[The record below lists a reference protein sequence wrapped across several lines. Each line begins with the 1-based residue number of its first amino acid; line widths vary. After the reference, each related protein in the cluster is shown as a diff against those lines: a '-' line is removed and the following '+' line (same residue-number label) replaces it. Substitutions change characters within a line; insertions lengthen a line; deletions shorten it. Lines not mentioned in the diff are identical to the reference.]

1 MRQSVVKA
9 LGIII
14 ALILILAA
22 SVAGCEGTETL
33 VFRAEKGKTGWGA
46 WQETRLDFVVDG
58 EEKPDAALLHILL
71 TFDGQPEEVENVYG
85 KDGATLK
92 NLLQE
97 TAQADGYTDRYPEY
111 LALRLS
117 QYEYGEEKK
126 LPDGVAEA
134 LTTLP
139 DKMTLETKK
148 GRPSVY
154 DIKSEQNRENGKK
167 YELNVY
173 GTNCKYK
180 GEDYTAFLCDLTY
193 NLSGTQHTFCYI
205 VLKPASEKGE
215 AEKIGV
221 KVYDGETEIQKDAE
235 KNRWIVSGQNEIKI
249 EWTGASG
256 ESWSNENYEV
266 TEGDGGVFSILVPEV
281 TGWSNSTTK
290 TIKLINKTDW
300 VSYTYP
306 VKITVEKTDDGTEP
320 PALLLIEGFD
330 VTLEG
335 AKQVEG
341 AQDEWFVEGAQ
352 DVTVLVTAVGEGKFG
367 EIKFAPE
374 ETVAEGGLL
383 STKDWEINETRSI
396 TVTATPE
403 NGAEFDE
410 GVEGVRTVKLTRRPI
425 PITAFVVTPEAEPEA
440 GKYHVG
446 KDGSLVFTWTVTGEV
461 KGFEVKLG
469 EKTLDY
475 KPEENTY
482 SCTVTGGDMMP
493 GQELTLGI
501 SPFLYENGKFGGGVE
516 TRCEFII
523 VRDTEPLGDLTAV
536 ITSAEDFEGTYILQ
550 NNTKYTLKL
559 EYEGEIEGEPE
570 LRCDRVGAISW
581 EKINNKEFELTP
593 VALGL
598 EKVKITVEI
607 RGYAQNEPTR
617 TAEVS
622 VIRWAETI
630 KELTVKVNG
639 AEAGEE
645 VSYVGSETKTL
656 EIEWSATGDVKGY
669 TVTCSVDGEE
679 LEGYCIKEALDQ
691 KMTVPADIVEAGK
704 TLCVKVEAV
713 PYPHGKVADDKGSR
727 EIAIHRK
734 YEKVEGLYIKDA
746 DGKEVKGVLTVKKD
760 ADVVLSWGAQGSVDK
775 YVTTCDVDGV
785 RLEDFSKETKETGYT
800 IPAEKL
806 PVGQTLNF
814 SVKAVP
820 FEGDDIIE
828 EKITVK
834 REVDK
839 VSKVTVTVNGE
850 TVGQDK
856 YVRVEKGTDIEI
868 EWSADGEVAG
878 FRTKMIVDGKEIS
891 KYSEES
897 TQETGYT
904 IPADKLPLGKTMTF
918 RVTADAVEAAEKAVL
933 DVEVYVRRDTIPV
946 NNSIAAQ
953 LECVEKIP
961 NLYLV
966 RGDSIKLTWDYT
978 GDANEVK
985 INGQPWDP
993 EAKEYSINISDMK
1006 IGDPSRTVNFEFCD
1020 YDGTVYH
1027 MQFVYALKPEDV
1039 DVTEPLY
1046 IDGHKGKSGVI
1057 TVEPD
1062 RDVTVIFGFEG
1073 DVQSYTYRLKMG
1085 EDTVDQS
1092 SLPSESTYY
1101 KIPADTLKEKTE
1113 YTVEIEAVP
1122 YDRGNV
1128 VCVNPQTVKFRVDTS
1143 EIENSALE
1151 IEGAQKEGDV
1161 YLLDRDESYL
1171 LTWKADGTIKKVAYK
1186 LGHNGEEGEAD
1197 GDDYNGFEID
1207 ASLLTLGQPY
1217 EATVRLTSYRAEDSV
1232 DLTVNYIVKPAPV
1245 ESFTVKGI
1253 DEIDG
1258 EWRVERDTEYTLTF
1272 DAVGDVEEYEIVW
1285 NGKTQTVKAGESLTL
1300 NTSGMGEEEIRT
1312 LGVEAKS
1319 YQYGEVNADKQ
1330 SVRVKL
1336 SHVSPEITDVEVIN
1350 ALKGPDGVYTIEE
1363 GAASVVIK
1371 PDFTGDAK
1379 NFTLY
1384 MDDSVYMDGSDK
1396 SFELPFD
1403 EWNEEIEHTFK
1414 IEAEAY
1420 DGGTGA
1426 EKTVTIRRRERE
1438 IQVTKIDVPNTEY
1451 DEETGVWLI
1460 GNRDESY
1467 NLHWKIE
1474 GDFDKVKVD
1483 GVIKG
1488 EKKDREKNVSLDH
1501 TELLKPGEIYDKNIR
1516 ILDEDGNVQYEDTVR
1531 YALRPYAIT
1540 NFTIV
1545 IEGAEPP
1552 ENVVL
1557 DKQSEKKIGFSAG
1570 GDVKE
1575 YSLTLSLG
1583 EDVKTVAVG
1592 PKEEIFLRH
1601 EGSEI
1606 KLVSKN
1612 GEGETEKYA
1621 AAFGLGQTLVIEG
1634 KPVAYEYGVN
1644 DAAPVTVNVSLKA
1657 DPITAFDV
1665 TILPVVTNTDGEVFL
1680 LERDYTGYTFKLHF
1694 VGDLKEGT
1702 LNAGAKTWSIPSDL
1716 APGSVTLRTGAGE
1729 TMTATCSETNDGG
1742 RELVFTLPLDDLT
1755 PGQDRTVSVQLKSY
1769 TGETQTKALTYAIDP
1784 GRLSGDLVIS
1794 ADGGNPVQGQD
1805 GELLFRKASGASI
1818 KWNEIENASE
1828 YRVYVDGR
1836 LLDGTRLTAYSLRD
1850 LTTDE
1855 MHVVKVEAV
1864 PYPHGGTAVSDT
1876 IKLRLKS
1883 ASTGLFGTESVALSV
1898 ILLLLSVGGFVTC
1911 LVLLLKKAKKTAA
1924 NVELF
1929 GHESIKSI
1937 HGTDEPKHRGESTIR
1952 R

>member
-1 MRQSVVKA
+1 
-9 LGIII
+9 
-14 ALILILAA
+14 
-22 SVAGCEGTETL
+22 
-33 VFRAEKGKTGWGA
+33 
-46 WQETRLDFVVDG
+46 
-58 EEKPDAALLHILL
+58 
-71 TFDGQPEEVENVYG
+71 
-85 KDGATLK
+85 
-92 NLLQE
+92 
-97 TAQADGYTDRYPEY
+97 
-111 LALRLS
+111 
-117 QYEYGEEKK
+117 
-126 LPDGVAEA
+126 
-134 LTTLP
+134 
-139 DKMTLETKK
+139 
-148 GRPSVY
+148 
-154 DIKSEQNRENGKK
+154 
-167 YELNVY
+167 
-173 GTNCKYK
+173 
-180 GEDYTAFLCDLTY
+180 
-193 NLSGTQHTFCYI
+193 
-205 VLKPASEKGE
+205 
-215 AEKIGV
+215 
-221 KVYDGETEIQKDAE
+221 
-235 KNRWIVSGQNEIKI
+235 
-249 EWTGASG
+249 
-256 ESWSNENYEV
+256 
-266 TEGDGGVFSILVPEV
+266 
-281 TGWSNSTTK
+281 
-290 TIKLINKTDW
+290 
-300 VSYTYP
+300 
-306 VKITVEKTDDGTEP
+306 
-320 PALLLIEGFD
+320 
-330 VTLEG
+330 
-335 AKQVEG
+335 
-341 AQDEWFVEGAQ
+341 
-352 DVTVLVTAVGEGKFG
+352 
-367 EIKFAPE
+367 
-374 ETVAEGGLL
+374 
-383 STKDWEINETRSI
+383 
-396 TVTATPE
+396 
-403 NGAEFDE
+403 
-410 GVEGVRTVKLTRRPI
+410 
-425 PITAFVVTPEAEPEA
+425 
-440 GKYHVG
+440 
-446 KDGSLVFTWTVTGEV
+446 
-461 KGFEVKLG
+461 
-469 EKTLDY
+469 
-475 KPEENTY
+475 
-482 SCTVTGGDMMP
+482 
-493 GQELTLGI
+493 
-501 SPFLYENGKFGGGVE
+501 
-516 TRCEFII
+516 
-523 VRDTEPLGDLTAV
+523 
-536 ITSAEDFEGTYILQ
+536 
-550 NNTKYTLKL
+550 
-559 EYEGEIEGEPE
+559 
-570 LRCDRVGAISW
+570 
-581 EKINNKEFELTP
+581 
-593 VALGL
+593 
-598 EKVKITVEI
+598 
-607 RGYAQNEPTR
+607 
-617 TAEVS
+617 
-622 VIRWAETI
+622 
-630 KELTVKVNG
+630 
-639 AEAGEE
+639 
-645 VSYVGSETKTL
+645 
-656 EIEWSATGDVKGY
+656 
-669 TVTCSVDGEE
+669 
-679 LEGYCIKEALDQ
+679 
-691 KMTVPADIVEAGK
+691 
-704 TLCVKVEAV
+704 
-713 PYPHGKVADDKGSR
+713 
-727 EIAIHRK
+727 
-734 YEKVEGLYIKDA
+734 
-746 DGKEVKGVLTVKKD
+746 
-760 ADVVLSWGAQGSVDK
+760 
-775 YVTTCDVDGV
+775 
-785 RLEDFSKETKETGYT
+785 
-800 IPAEKL
+800 
-806 PVGQTLNF
+806 
-814 SVKAVP
+814 
-820 FEGDDIIE
+820 
-828 EKITVK
+828 
-834 REVDK
+834 
-839 VSKVTVTVNGE
+839 
-850 TVGQDK
+850 
-856 YVRVEKGTDIEI
+856 
-868 EWSADGEVAG
+868 
-878 FRTKMIVDGKEIS
+878 
-891 KYSEES
+891 
-897 TQETGYT
+897 
-904 IPADKLPLGKTMTF
+904 
-918 RVTADAVEAAEKAVL
+918 
-933 DVEVYVRRDTIPV
+933 
-946 NNSIAAQ
+946 
-953 LECVEKIP
+953 
-961 NLYLV
+961 
-966 RGDSIKLTWDYT
+966 
-978 GDANEVK
+978 
-985 INGQPWDP
+985 
-993 EAKEYSINISDMK
+993 MK

-1232 DLTVNYIVKPAPV
+1232 DLTVNYTVKPAPV
-1245 ESFTVKGI
+1245 ESFTVKVNGN
-1253 DEIDG
+1253 DAIDG

-1285 NGKTQTVKAGESLTL
+1285 NSETHTVKAGDSFRFS
-1300 NTSGMGEEEIRT
+1300 TSGMGEEEIRT
-1312 LGVEAKS
+1312 LRVEAKS
-1319 YQYGEVNADKQ
+1319 YQYGEVNAEKQ

-1350 ALKGPDGVYTIEE
+1350 APKGPDGVYTIEE
-1363 GAASVVIK
+1363 GAANVVIK
-1371 PDFTGDAK
+1371 PVFNGDAK
-1379 NFTLY
+1379 SFTLY
-1384 MDDSVYMDGSDK
+1384 MDGSVYMDGSDM

-1403 EWNEEIEHTFK
+1403 KWNEEIEHTFR

-1483 GVIKG
+1483 GEIKG

-1545 IEGAEPP
+1545 IEGAETP

-1665 TILPVVTNTDGEVFL
+1665 TILPAVTNRDGEVFL

-1755 PGQDRTVSVQLKSY
+1755 PGPDRTVSVQLKSY

-1836 LLDGTRLTAYSLRD
+1836 LLESTRLTAYSLRD